1 MDNRVTFG
9 NLHEKPFSFLLFDLW
24 KSRKNGKLSLK
35 KAKNEKILF
44 FEEGNIAITSEFFNE
59 KTFFSTLTEKKIIKT
74 SSLENLL
81 AFSEKEHLS
90 LIKSCIQMEVLSAP
104 DLWKLIQEY
113 SLSDIFPFFDWDNA
127 EFLFQPD
134 SKPNKLK
141 IRCRMQTLA
150 VILQGTRQMT
160 NSDFIVSQL
169 PESDGDAQAL
179 FPQHQDQI
187 PFLPHE
193 EYLLY
198 LFSHLQNLKSVYK
211 HSEISTKD
219 TQKVIFTFLSLGL
232 FAFSQTKRKK
242 HSLPDF
248 SHAELDTILTAF
260 NRKWLFVFKYISK
273 ELGPVALNILE
284 KSLEE
289 AKTKLSP
296 LFQSVKL
303 QPNGNIDTNSVLKA
317 KFNFSSQGTKQT
329 LLIGLN
335 EIIVSEVLAVKKTLG
350 DEHEAILVQN
360 LHKIEK

>member
-1 MDNRVTFG
+1 MNI
-9 NLHEKPFSFLLFDLW
+9 LSASDLW
-24 KSRKNGKLSLK
+24 EL
-35 KAKNEKILF
+35 
-44 FEEGNIAITSEFFNE
+44 
-59 KTFFSTLTEKKIIKT
+59 
-74 SSLENLL
+74 
-81 AFSEKEHLS
+81 
-90 LIKSCIQMEVLSAP
+90 M
-104 DLWKLIQEY
+104 QEY
-113 SLSDIFPFFDWDNA
+113 SLSDIYPFFDRNDA

-134 SKPNKLK
+134 KKPDKLK
-141 IRCRMQTLA
+141 IRFQLQTLA
-150 VILQGTRQMT
+150 VILQGTRQMK
-160 NSDFIVSQL
+160 NADFIASQL
-169 PESDGDAQAL
+169 PENDGYAQAL
-179 FPQHQDQI
+179 FPQHQKRI

-198 LFSHLQNLKSVYK
+198 LFTHLQNLKSVYK
-211 HSEISTKD
+211 HSEMSTKD

-242 HSLPDF
+242 HSLTDF
-248 SHAELDTILTAF
+248 SHAELVTILTAF
-260 NRKWLFVFKYISK
+260 NKKWLFVFKYISK

-289 AKTKLSP
+289 TKTKLSP

-329 LLIGLN
+329 LLTGLN